1 MNVKFKMPKFGE
13 MSSGKSMLRELLMT
27 TIGTTISIVL
37 TFGTAAWLDAD
48 AHFCAPPRQC
58 VAAILDMKGAKLFI
72 DDFTGGFVP
81 YFESS
86 IENVL
91 EINSNN
97 MAIIG
102 VTREEL
108 KDFIRAQE

>member
-1 MNVKFKMPKFGE
+1 
-13 MSSGKSMLRELLMT
+13 
-27 TIGTTISIVL
+27 
-37 TFGTAAWLDAD
+37 
-48 AHFCAPPRQC
+48 
-58 VAAILDMKGAKLFI
+58 MKGAKLFI